1 MVRRL
6 EGSLETIHKE
16 PIDLCQWL
24 RQWMEDNA
32 LASDHQI
39 RLELA
44 DSLHTVWADPGLLA
58 NALGNLL
65 ENACKYTPAQSP
77 IEIDARIDNGSVLL
91 TVNDQ
96 GPGLPS
102 KREEAIFEKFE
113 RGKKESAAP
122 GVGLGLAICRAIMQ
136 AHGGTIRGETRD
148 TGGASF
154 ILRLPRGVPPSDDG
168 SMPNG
173 GTAFA
178 GIDQ

>member
-1 MVRRL
+1 MNL
-6 EGSLETIHKE
+6 A
-16 PIDLCQWL
+16 PDLPL
-24 RQWMEDNA
+24 
-32 LASDHQI
+32 
-39 RLELA
+39 
-44 DSLHTVWADPGLLA
+44 LHLDAVMIERVLV
-58 NALGNLL
+58 NLL

-77 IEIDARIDNGSVLL
+77 IEIDARIDNVSVLL

-113 RGKKESAAP
+113 RGKKESATP
-122 GVGLGLAICRAIMQ
+122 GVGLGLTICRAIMQ
-136 AHGGTIRGETRD
+136 AHGGTIRGETRA

-154 ILRLPRGVPPSDDG
+154 ILTLPRGVPPIDDG

-178 GIDQ
+178 GVDQ